1 MQILLII
8 FESFIEKQMGIGK
21 IPNSSWKVKWI
32 TLSTSNY
39 CPTQQLHHHPSPPP
53 PSLSPSL
60 PPPPPPLPKKKVW
73 NKDTPKAF
81 VYKNKY
87 FVVWNVWI
95 CYRILKTFRVLC
107 KTQNIYIDKVTIWFF
122 RTYISG
128 HVPILLMDDFICR
141 SKLISSSYRNEI

>member
-53 PSLSPSL
+53 PSLPPLPS
-60 PPPPPPLPKKKVW
+60 PPPPALPKKKVCN
-73 NKDTPKAF
+73 NKIKTHQKLLCIKINILSYGMFGF
-81 VYKNKY
+81 VIEFWRPLEFCTRPRIFILTRWLFDFSELIFLAMYLSCWWMTL
-87 FVVWNVWI
+87 FVGVN
-95 CYRILKTFRVLC
+95 
-107 KTQNIYIDKVTIWFF
+107 
-122 RTYISG
+122 
-128 HVPILLMDDFICR
+128 
-141 SKLISSSYRNEI
+141 